1 MSLTKILTVVFLAG
15 SLFLMYLL
23 YNGIDTVI
31 VEREVIEGKEKQMK
45 ERLMLIREAQ
55 IVFQEQMGKYTGS
68 WDSLS
73 NFIENGKVPI
83 IQITEK
89 IEPQAYGVEKVT
101 QIFDTLGFIPAKER
115 VFKKSFTMTAPEDG
129 IFQGYNIKVGDKVIK
144 SQKAFTILAGSSSKE
159 QSPKFIENGTIASL
173 ADLKP
178 GDPVKKGQILINFWD
193 YKFNPNVD
201 VAKIGEVPYEPGL
214 KLKIFAGK
222 VNKSGLIID
231 VIEVVDPK
239 PADKS
244 RKEDAENKTRRPL
257 RFGSQLDASTTGNW
271 EN

>member
-1 MSLTKILTVVFLAG
+1 MSLTKILTVVFLSG

-23 YNGIDTVI
+23 YDGIDSVI
-31 VEREVIEGKEKQMK
+31 VEREVISGKETQLK
-45 ERLMLIREAQ
+45 ERLMLIREAE
-55 IVFQEQMGKYTGS
+55 IVFQEQMGRYTAN
-68 WDSLS
+68 WDSLA

-115 VFKKSFTMTAPEDG
+115 IFKKNFTMIAPEDG
-129 IFQGYNIKVGDKVIK
+129 IFQGFSIKVGDKVIK
-144 SQKAFTILAGSSSKE
+144 SQKAFTLLAGNPAKE

-193 YKFNPNVD
+193 NKFNPNID
-201 VAKIGEVPYEPGL
+201 VSKIGEVPYEPGL

-222 VNKSGLIID
+222 VNKSGLIVD

-239 PADKS
+239 PADRS
-244 RKEDAENKTRRPL
+244 RKEEAENKTRRPL

-271 EN
+271 ED